1 MEVNPLRKKSHISV
15 ARYLMNSNGMECL
28 QKHKKSFYLGS
39 ILPDCTPSFITR
51 RHSIDETLD
60 ILKKEI
66 DKITIHYNFEKGLSS
81 YYCRHLGVITHY
93 VADYFTFPHNKIF
106 SGTLKEHCIYEE
118 DLKHAIRS
126 YVKSEEA
133 KRVREKNGIFRTTD
147 EIIAFIKVSHEKYL
161 NTIKETQYDCIYIVE
176 LCHKVVDALLQL
188 FELNLPLPSY
198 GVN

>member
-1 MEVNPLRKKSHISV
+1 
-15 ARYLMNSNGMECL
+15 YL

-60 ILKKEI
+60 ILRKEI
-66 DKITIHYNFEKGLSS
+66 DKITINYNFEKGLSS

-118 DLKHAIRS
+118 DLKHAIRN

-133 KRVREKNGIFRTTD
+133 KRVREKNDIFRTTD

-176 LCHKVVDALLQL
+176 LCHRVVDALLQL
-188 FELNLPLPSY
+188 FELNLPFPSY

>member
-1 MEVNPLRKKSHISV
+1 MRKKSHISV

-81 YYCRHLGVITHY
+81 YYCRHLGIITHY
-93 VADYFTFPHNKIF
+93 IADYFTFPHNKIF
-106 SGTLKEHCIYEE
+106 PGTLKDHCVYEE

-147 EIIAFIKVSHEKYL
+147 EIITFIKEAHEKYL
-161 NTIKETQYDCIYIVE
+161 SAIKEIKYDCMYITE
-176 LCHKVVDALLQL
+176 LCHRVVDALLQL
-188 FELNLPLPSY
+188 FELHFSPLLTA
-198 GVN
+198 

>member
-1 MEVNPLRKKSHISV
+1 MRKKSHISV
-15 ARYLMNSNGMECL
+15 ARYLMNSNGMEYL

-60 ILKKEI
+60 ILRKEI
-66 DKITIHYNFEKGLSS
+66 DKITINYNFEKGLSS

-118 DLKHAIRS
+118 DLKHAIRN

-133 KRVREKNGIFRTTD
+133 KRVREKNDIFRTTD

-176 LCHKVVDALLQL
+176 LCHRVVDALLQL
-188 FELNLPLPSY
+188 FELNLPF
-198 GVN
+198 

>member
-1 MEVNPLRKKSHISV
+1 MRKKSHISV
-15 ARYLMNSNGMECL
+15 ARYLMNSSGMEYL

-60 ILKKEI
+60 ILRKEI
-66 DKITIHYNFEKGLSS
+66 DKITINYNFEKGLSS

-176 LCHKVVDALLQL
+176 LCHRVVDALLQL